1 MLKMKNWLLIG
12 LFIVAGQAQAA
23 NPEEGKA
30 APAFDA
36 KLLSGADFSLAAAK
50 GQVVIINF
58 WATWCPPCR
67 QEMPAIE
74 SYYQKHK
81 QQGLKV
87 IAVSMDEPADEAK
100 VYQVMKSFSFDAAL
114 EKNTH
119 YNGYGRIWR
128 LPLTFVIDRKGILR
142 KDGWY
147 GPAGID
153 EPLLDQVVT
162 PLVATPLLKT
172 E

>member
-1 MLKMKNWLLIG
+1 MLKMRRWLLIG
-12 LFIVAGQAQAA
+12 LLIVTGQAIAA
-23 NPEEGKA
+23 NPEEGKP

-36 KLLSGADFSLAAAK
+36 KLLSGTDFSLVNAK
-50 GQVVIINF
+50 GQVVVVNF

-74 SYYQKHK
+74 SYYRKHK
-81 QQGLKV
+81 DQGLKV

-100 VYQVMKSFSFDAAL
+100 VYQVMKSYGFDAAL
-114 EKNTH
+114 EKNSH
-119 YNGYGRIWR
+119 YQGYGRIWR

-153 EPLLDQVVT
+153 EPLLENVVT
-162 PLVATPLLKT
+162 PLLKAD
-172 E
+172 

>member
-1 MLKMKNWLLIG
+1 MMSKMLKIRSWLLIG
-12 LFIVAGQAQAA
+12 LLVATQAYAG
-23 NPEEGKA
+23 NPEEGKP

-36 KLLSGADFSLAAAK
+36 KLLSGANFSLADAK
-50 GQVVIINF
+50 GQVIIINF

-74 SYYQKHK
+74 SYYKKHK
-81 QQGLKV
+81 GQGLKV

-100 VYQVMKSFSFDAAL
+100 VYEVMRGFSFDAAL
-114 EKNTH
+114 DKNAH
-119 YNGYGRIWR
+119 HDGYGRIWR

-153 EPLLDQVVT
+153 EPLLDNVV
-162 PLVATPLLKT
+162 TPLLKT